1 MQSANLGKM
10 FSPAYTKYSDTFLKT
25 TAQVSA
31 RREQGIKNFFDA
43 SVTASSE
50 TWIHSR
56 FFKVCGAELFS
67 LEKLITPRV
76 ICVSGVV
83 HVCSNRY

>member
-1 MQSANLGKM
+1 M
-10 FSPAYTKYSDTFLKT
+10 FSPAYTKYSDTFFRI

-50 TWIHSR
+50 TGIRTR
-56 FFKVCGAELFS
+56 FFFKPAERNFF
-67 LEKLITPRV
+67 
-76 ICVSGVV
+76 C
-83 HVCSNRY
+83 

>member
-50 TWIHSR
+50 TGIRTR
-56 FFKVCGAELFS
+56 FF
-67 LEKLITPRV
+67 
-76 ICVSGVV
+76 
-83 HVCSNRY
+83 

>member
-1 MQSANLGKM
+1 M
-10 FSPAYTKYSDTFLKT
+10 FSPAYTKYSDTFFRI
-25 TAQVSA
+25 TAQVSPG
-31 RREQGIKNFFDA
+31 REQGIKNLFEA

-50 TWIHSR
+50 TGIRTR
-56 FFKVCGAELFS
+56 FFFKACGAELFL

>member
-1 MQSANLGKM
+1 M

-50 TWIHSR
+50 QGFVPV
-56 FFKVCGAELFS
+56 FFKACGA
-67 LEKLITPRV
+67 
-76 ICVSGVV
+76 
-83 HVCSNRY
+83 

>member
-1 MQSANLGKM
+1 MQSANSERM
-10 FSPAYTKYSDTFLKT
+10 FSPAYTKYSDTFFRI

-50 TWIHSR
+50 TGIRTR
-56 FFKVCGAELFS
+56 FFFKPAERNFF
-67 LEKLITPRV
+67 
-76 ICVSGVV
+76 C
-83 HVCSNRY
+83 